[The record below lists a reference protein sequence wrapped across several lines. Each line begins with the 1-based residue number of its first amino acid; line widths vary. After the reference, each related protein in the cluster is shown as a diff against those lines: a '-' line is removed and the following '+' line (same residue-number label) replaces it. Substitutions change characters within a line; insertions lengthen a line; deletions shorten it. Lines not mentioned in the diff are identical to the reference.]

1 MWAFPAGLVE
11 TNETIKHG
19 ALRELREETGI
30 VLEDVEFF

>member
-1 MWAFPAGLVE
+1 MWAFPAGKVD
-11 TNETIKHG
+11 TDETIKHG

>member
-1 MWAFPAGLVE
+1 MWAFPAGKVD
-11 TNETIKHG
+11 TDETIKDG